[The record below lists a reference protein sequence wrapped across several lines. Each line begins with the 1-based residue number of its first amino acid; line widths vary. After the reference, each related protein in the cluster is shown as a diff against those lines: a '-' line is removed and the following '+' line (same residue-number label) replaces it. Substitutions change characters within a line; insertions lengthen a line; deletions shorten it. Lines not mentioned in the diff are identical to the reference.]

1 MASFAIDV
9 LWGTSLILPIVVF
22 LLVNPL
28 ASIRAKLFAATVA
41 VGAGWC
47 LTVAYA
53 VAARAIAL
61 SEAGT
66 RDQQLAVLDHDGAP
80 LAFAMTLGW
89 IPGLVVVLATSL
101 TRATF
106 ARRVKGL

>member
-9 LWGTSLILPIVVF
+9 LWGASLILPMVVF
-22 LLVNPL
+22 LLVHAQ

-53 VAARAIAL
+53 VAARAISL
-61 SEAGT
+61 LEAGT
-66 RDQQLAVLDHDGAP
+66 RDQQLAVLDTTVRLWRLP
-80 LAFAMTLGW
+80 
-89 IPGLVVVLATSL
+89 
-101 TRATF
+101 
-106 ARRVKGL
+106 